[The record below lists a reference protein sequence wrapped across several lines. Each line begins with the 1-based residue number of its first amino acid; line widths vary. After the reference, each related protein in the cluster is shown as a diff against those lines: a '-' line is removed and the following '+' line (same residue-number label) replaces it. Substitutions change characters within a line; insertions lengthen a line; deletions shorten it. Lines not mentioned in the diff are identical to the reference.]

1 MLIAILYS
9 VQIKSAFNI
18 SEFSTSIHCDVLL
31 QWVGGRY
38 SLWSA
43 IGLPIALSIGMDDF
57 EKMLEGGH
65 WMDNH
70 FMTAPVHQ
78 NVSLVG
84 TTLCV
89 ICMHMWNS
97 CQRKKY
103 QTLPQLPL
111 EYGSIISSRFCA

>member
-1 MLIAILYS
+1 MLVAILYS
-9 VQIKSAFNI
+9 VQTKSAFNI
-18 SEFSTSIHCDVLL
+18 SEFSNSIHCDVLL

-78 NVSLVG
+78 NVSLGG

-89 ICMHMWNS
+89 IHMHMWNS
-97 CQRKKY
+97 CHRNKHQP
-103 QTLPQLPL
+103 LPQLPL
-111 EYGSIISSRFCA
+111 GYGSHQLQV